1 MSDVQKVMNE
11 LLIEV
16 GEVQKYLQVIM
27 GTRNWPFMNFSHF
40 DRVHLKLILRDN
52 QS

>member
-1 MSDVQKVMNE
+1 MND

-16 GEVQKYLQVIM
+16 GEVQKYLQVSM
-27 GTRNWPFMNFSHF
+27 GTRDWLFMNFSHF
-40 DRVHLKLILRDN
+40 DRFYLNLILRDN